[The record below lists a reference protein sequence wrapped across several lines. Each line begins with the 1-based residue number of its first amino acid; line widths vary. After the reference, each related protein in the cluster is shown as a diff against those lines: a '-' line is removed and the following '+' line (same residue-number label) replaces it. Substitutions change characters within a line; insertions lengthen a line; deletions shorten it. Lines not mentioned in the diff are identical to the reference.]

1 MLNYVSSF
9 IFYTLAMIGI
19 MLIAFVVYKKT
30 FQPNGVEHKG
40 IIKVIDSLAI
50 GNKKHLLIV
59 KIKNENFL
67 IASGLEHTTFLAK
80 LDSNLQPKTT
90 QNEIIEAKEIEE
102 TNESLLN
109 QIMTP
114 PKAPINEIQKHFQE
128 LYEKKETTNYNTQA
142 HRKEMINKLLKEINS
157 DSKA

>member
-1 MLNYVSSF
+1 MFS
-9 IFYTLAMIGI
+9 
-19 MLIAFVVYKKT
+19 LIPVVYKKT

-67 IASGLEHTTFLAK
+67 IASGMEHTTFLAK

-90 QNEIIEAKEIEE
+90 QNEIIETKEISSSVIPYVG
-102 TNESLLN
+102 NVKIIDGSN
-109 QIMTP
+109 DIKP
-114 PKAPINEIQKHFQE
+114 NCNIIFP
-128 LYEKKETTNYNTQA
+128 LYFCEKS
-142 HRKEMINKLLKEINS
+142 HVS
-157 DSKA
+157 